1 VYDGHRLEAGGH
13 AFDEGMS
20 NDVGAWPLKQGIRA
34 RAVVAL
40 RDAPTGGEDDSIN
53 GPTVQPLCQVEAAG
67 PTLFLRVE
75 PKVFEPL

>member
-40 RDAPTGGEDDSIN
+40 RDAPTGGEDDSKHLPPI
-53 GPTVQPLCQVEAAG
+53 QLLDKVETAG
-67 PTLFLRVE
+67 P
-75 PKVFEPL
+75 